1 MFGQINSSLLT
12 SSLSAH
18 SYPHRSR
25 HPSHKWRRNAET
37 GRSSWGPRAAQ
48 RAIPMASLRSVTHR
62 LADAPRVSR
71 TRWWTKSWSWIDPLT
86 VTEPGGER
94 FHHRYR
100 GGLAHRV
107 CGKCERHKA
116 EGQQLYCAVALLM
129 HSSRAK
135 TYPSISFWLFT
146 LLGYSVKLQACTVW
160 NMGGGKKAKFWSYNG
175 ANFLWLL
182 ICFTQK

>member
-1 MFGQINSSLLT
+1 MLPSSPLPSQLT
-12 SSLSAH
+12 PTPQVTS
-18 SYPHRSR
+18 P
-25 HPSHKWRRNAET
+25 PHKWRRNAET

-48 RAIPMASLRSVTHR
+48 RAIPMASLRLVTHR

-107 CGKCERHKA
+107 CGECERHKA

-160 NMGGGKKAKFWSYNG
+160 NMGGAEKEGKI
-175 ANFLWLL
+175 LEL
-182 ICFTQK
+182 